1 MLFDLKEKY
10 PAYYRYYGRRIA
22 KRLSPSLSKIFEEE
36 YINYSIDKE
45 ILNVTTKQDSG
56 KTYILNPNYKK
67 HTIEIGFGDGEHL
80 ISKAKNDESTHYIGC
95 EVFINGLGKVL
106 KRIKEENI
114 YNISLC
120 GLNCLY
126 LLNSLENR
134 SIDDIFIINPD
145 PWEKK
150 RHFKRRLINH
160 DFISLLY
167 KKLKINGSVSITT
180 DSISYFEHMSEIIKN
195 NDIEFK
201 YCDIKAL
208 NSDDYLFNISKYQ
221 KKGILKGRKIHL
233 IHLKR
238 L

>member
-36 YINYSIDKE
+36 YISHSIDKD
-45 ILNVTTKQDSG
+45 ILSVATKQDG
-56 KTYILNPNYKK
+56 NKTYILNSNYKK
-67 HTIEIGFGDGEHL
+67 HKIEIGFGDGEHL
-80 ISKAKNDESTHYIGC
+80 ISKAKNDKNTHYIGC

-114 YNISLC
+114 NNISLC

-126 LLNSLENR
+126 LLNSLENM

-180 DSISYFEHMSEIIKN
+180 DSISYFEYMSKIIRN
-195 NDIEFK
+195 NYIEFK
-201 YCDIKAL
+201 EYDIKVL

-221 KKGILKGRKIHL
+221 KKGILNGRKIHL
-233 IHLKR
+233 ISLKR